1 MEAAL
6 SSIYNTK
13 VGHQDVVCDAV
24 PPLHDAF
31 DQHHIMGTWFQIM
44 HVDEAPFTREKWTC
58 GQTIYS
64 TMDHR
69 GSFLEHSVGQD
80 GIHGPHY
87 GSHGEMYCPAEL
99 DSGNCFVK
107 YKDDHWLKQQVISTD
122 YDNYAVLYR
131 CLPQHGSYVTLLSRT
146 PELDNEFLE
155 NIMFRIQYMLPNFNF
170 QTLVR
175 DIQGYHQCNYQAQEH
190 HWSNPHHSA
199 HGHDYHHDAPHHVA
213 PHHDVPHHD
222 VLHHDAPHHDA
233 PHHDVPHYDTYHGDD
248 YYGHGDE
255 HYYGSHGDDHYYGDD
270 FHYDVHADDY
280 HHDPYSPDYYHDTY
294 GSEPIGAHHDY
305 YGDDHHYD
313 QYVCGDFLPEWICH

>member
-1 MEAAL
+1 
-6 SSIYNTK
+6 
-13 VGHQDVVCDAV
+13 
-24 PPLHDAF
+24 
-31 DQHHIMGTWFQIM
+31 M
-44 HVDEAPFTREKWTC
+44 HVNEEPFTQEKWTC

-122 YDNYAVLYR
+122 YDNYAVMYR

-155 NIMFRIQYMLPNFNF
+155 NIMFRVQYMLPNFNF

-175 DIQGYHQCNYQAQEH
+175 DIQGYHQCNYQAEEH
-190 HWSNPHHSA
+190 HYSHYQHPSHAVHHPA
-199 HGHDYHHDAPHHVA
+199 HAVHHPAVAAHLPSHDVHHDFHGEDYPHDYHVSDD
-213 PHHDVPHHD
+213 HHD
-222 VLHHDAPHHDA
+222 
-233 PHHDVPHYDTYHGDD
+233 YHGDD
-248 YYGHGDE
+248 YPHDV
-255 HYYGSHGDDHYYGDD
+255 YGD
-270 FHYDVHADDY
+270 FHHDVYGDYHHDDYHGDDY
-280 HHDPYSPDYYHDTY
+280 HHDTHGDDYLHDA
-294 GSEPIGAHHDY
+294 IGDYHHDY
-305 YGDDHHYD
+305 HGDDYHHETYGDDH
-313 QYVCGDFLPEWICH
+313 QQWLWN

>member
-1 MEAAL
+1 ME
-6 SSIYNTK
+6 SIYTTK

-190 HWSNPHHSA
+190 HWGTHHSA
-199 HGHDYHHDAPHHVA
+199 HGHDYHHDAPHHIA
-213 PHHDVPHHD
+213 PHHDVP
-222 VLHHDAPHHDA
+222 HHDAPHHDA

-255 HYYGSHGDDHYYGDD
+255 HYFGSHGDDYYHGDD

-305 YGDDHHYD
+305 YGDEHHYD
-313 QYVCGDFLPEWICH
+313 